1 MALLVL
7 HCPGKGEGPDGIHG
21 ARVLRVRD
29 GEGNSP

>member
-7 HCPGKGEGPDGIHG
+7 HCPGESERSNGIHG